1 MIKELL
7 EKIGSYNIFNYLLPG
22 IIFSYIAS
30 ELTRFYFLQNDLIAG
45 AFVYYFIGLV
55 ISRLGSIIFQPI
67 LEFIFRIKYAEYKD
81 FVVAAKTDPKI
92 EILSEANNM
101 YRTFFSLFSTLIFII
116 LYEKLENYFPSL
128 QTHAPLALII
138 FLVLIFGFS
147 YKKQTQY
154 ITNRI
159 KAEL

>member
-22 IIFSYIAS
+22 IVFSYIAS
-30 ELTRFYFLQNDLIAG
+30 ELTRFYFLQNDFIAG

-67 LEFIFRIKYAEYKD
+67 LEFIFRIKYATYKD
-81 FVVAAKTDPKI
+81 FLTAAKTDPKI

-101 YRTFFSLFSTLIFII
+101 YRTFFSLFCTLIFIM
-116 LYEKLENYFPSL
+116 LYEKLEYYFPSL
-128 QTHAPLALII
+128 QAHAPLALII

-147 YKKQTQY
+147 YKKQTQF